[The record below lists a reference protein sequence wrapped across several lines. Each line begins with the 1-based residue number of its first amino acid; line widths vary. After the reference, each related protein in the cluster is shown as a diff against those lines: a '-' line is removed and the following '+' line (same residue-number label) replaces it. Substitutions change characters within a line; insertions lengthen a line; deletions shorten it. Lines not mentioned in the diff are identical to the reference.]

1 MVKIGNIKA
10 SNIPCK
16 IFVLDICERHC
27 VNTGAIKTQTSH
39 LTPRKLRPQ
48 KLGPETL
55 DPENIRCSLNSEC
68 YCTLL
73 MEGEIIMINGWC
85 FVL

>member
-27 VNTGAIKTQTSH
+27 VNTGAIKTQTSD
-39 LTPRKLRPQ
+39 LTPHTQ
-48 KLGPETL
+48 KTQTPKTQTRNLGPRKHSVFT
-55 DPENIRCSLNSEC
+55 
-68 YCTLL
+68 
-73 MEGEIIMINGWC
+73 
-85 FVL
+85 

>member
-39 LTPRKLRPQ
+39 LTPH
-48 KLGPETL
+48 TSH
-55 DPENIRCSLNSEC
+55 PENSDPKNSDPKPWTPKTFGVHLILSVTVHC
-68 YCTLL
+68 
-73 MEGEIIMINGWC
+73 
-85 FVL
+85 